1 MTDKLQEA
9 IKARDP
15 DLRKI
20 DDDLFGE
27 AMGVGL
33 AIIDLRKALNEID
46 SKVGTRQFETAAN
59 LGYKDVASAFI
70 FLQRALGGLHKVCMD
85 RDRVVQDIA
94 YELRIPFEGVEPSV
108 NATLSSLQ
116 PKPRKRPSKVQSKE
130 SLVSVEKRATAA
142 DLLASI
148 PKDRV
153 TSVDQVL
160 EAFDKGRKDMQKARG
175 AQRKPKGRY

>member
-9 IKARDP
+9 IQARSE
-15 DLRKI
+15 DLKKV

-27 AMGVGL
+27 ALGVGL
-33 AIIDLRKALNEID
+33 AIIDLRKALDEID
-46 SKVGTRQFETAAN
+46 AKVGTRQFETAAN

-85 RDRVVQDIA
+85 RDKVVQDIA
-94 YELRIPFEGVEPSV
+94 YALRIPFEGVEPSV

-116 PKPRKRPSKVQSKE
+116 PKPRKHPSRGTTLK
-130 SLVSVEKRATAA
+130 A
-142 DLLASI
+142 
-148 PKDRV
+148 RV
-153 TSVDQVL
+153 VTGSEVAEAL
-160 EAFDKGRKDMQKARG
+160 EKGRKDIQKAKS